1 MTDYE
6 AGFAQGEAV
15 AWMQRHEPLPP
26 KGQILNERE
35 RGYWDA
41 RIPRSSDWANSRKR
55 QHEWLREAA

>member
-6 AGFAQGEAV
+6 QGFAQGEAV

-41 RIPRSSDWANSRKR
+41 RLPRTAEWARSSKRFAN
-55 QHEWLREAA
+55 WYPEAA